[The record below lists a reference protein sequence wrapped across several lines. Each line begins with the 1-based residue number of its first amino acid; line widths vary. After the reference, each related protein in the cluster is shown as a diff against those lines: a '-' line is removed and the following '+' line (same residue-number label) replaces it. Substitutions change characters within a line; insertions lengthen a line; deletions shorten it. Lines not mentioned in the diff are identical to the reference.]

1 MVGLALYPMLGMPDS
16 AADATSRSTC
26 GNEETVRVLA
36 LYEATPRADNLASC
50 PGILLPVLPRDPGD
64 GPDTVG
70 RLRRHSSTTSPDG
83 RLCLLP
89 ITPPQTIPARL
100 LRCWIGKMARRFA
113 NTAHEGMRLGVARV
127 FCSRRIEFLPGSAF
141 ASLDGEVAAMRAQ
154 GHSVVN
160 LGRADPDH
168 ETPRSIL
175 DALHEVSGYPESH
188 GYAPYAGTA
197 ELRRQVAL
205 WYADRFGVHL
215 DPEREVLILL
225 GSKDGLFHLPFAVLD
240 PGEVALV
247 PDPSFPAYRVG
258 AYLAGAEVVSLRL
271 YPETD
276 YLPDLGAVDSGV
288 LRKARL
294 LYLNYPNNPTGAVA
308 PLGFFREA
316 VSFADR
322 YGILLCNDLA
332 YADSGYEGYHAPSL
346 LQCEDAKDVA
356 VEFTTWSKTF
366 CMAGWRLGAVV
377 GNAQAIHSLLRINVQ
392 VHSGVWSAIQHA
404 GAVALRDV
412 VGSGFIDEINAQY
425 QKRRDV
431 MVSALGSLGI
441 DVIRPW
447 ATPYLWFRAP
457 RGLTSVDAVAWLL
470 REVGVALAPGSAF
483 GPSGEGFLRMSLTA
497 TDDDIRTAARRLRN
511 IGADGWR
518 STGRGVAPVMRQ
530 SVAREPSAEP
540 ERPDPFPSQWMRGG
554 DDEPQLLSSL

>member
-1 MVGLALYPMLGMPDS
+1 MFPVADQVLHRRSIPVSAFAKYPGRRLAHRRFSHFAHALHGREHHPPATCRARRTGARPLPSHPCPLARTAPLALF
-16 AADATSRSTC
+16 R
-26 GNEETVRVLA
+26 
-36 LYEATPRADNLASC
+36 
-50 PGILLPVLPRDPGD
+50 
-64 GPDTVG
+64 
-70 RLRRHSSTTSPDG
+70 
-83 RLCLLP
+83 
-89 ITPPQTIPARL
+89 
-100 LRCWIGKMARRFA
+100 GKMVAWIA
-113 NTAHEGMRLGVARV
+113 NTAPDGMRLEVTRV
-127 FCSRRIEFLPGSAF
+127 FCSRRVEFLPGSVF

-154 GHSVVN
+154 GHSVVD

-168 ETPRSIL
+168 ETPRFIL

-188 GYAPYAGTA
+188 RYAPYAGTA

-205 WYADRFGVHL
+205 WYADRYGVQL

-276 YLPDLGAVDSGV
+276 YLPDLGAVDPGV

-308 PLGFFREA
+308 PLGFFRDA

-332 YADSGYEGYHAPSL
+332 YADSGYEGYQAPSL

-356 VEFTTWSKTF
+356 IEFTTWSKTF

-377 GNAQAIHSLLRINVQ
+377 GNAQAIHSLLRIHVQ

-404 GAVALRDV
+404 GAVALRDAV
-412 VGSGFIDEINAQY
+412 RSGFMDEINAQY
-425 QKRRDV
+425 QKRRDA

-441 DVIRPW
+441 AVTRPW
-447 ATPYLWFRAP
+447 STPYLWFPAP
-457 RGLTSVDAVAWLL
+457 RGFTSGEAAAWLL

-497 TDDDIRTAARRLRN
+497 SDDDIHAAARRMRN
-511 IGADGWR
+511 IGAEGWR
-518 STGRGVAPVMRQ
+518 SAGRGGAMVKRQ
-530 SVAREPSAEP
+530 PLIREPFTEP
-540 ERPDPFPSQWMRGG
+540 EQPTAFPSQWMRAG
-554 DDEPQLLSSL
+554 DDELHLLSSL